1 MKLTEDDIYRS
12 STQFRNWSFTPAQL
26 AEQRQKTNQQA
37 SERVKAAVARQR
49 AQRTKQPQNDTPS
62 ASENERNGSGVDT
75 GSNTPLTAGDN
86 EVDCLTVA
94 EEMKLV
100 DTFCDKALELGG
112 VFFKFPHEVTVSLT
126 SQKSIYTGI

>member
-12 STQFRNWSFTPAQL
+12 STQFRYWSFTPAQL

-49 AQRTKQPQNDTPS
+49 AQRAKQPQADTPS
-62 ASENERNGSGVDT
+62 TSENERNGSGIDT
-75 GSNTPLTAGDN
+75 GSTTPIPTIDQ

-100 DTFCDKALELGG
+100 DTFCDKALELGA
-112 VFFKFPHEVTVSLT
+112 FCKFPHEVTVGLHAS
-126 SQKSIYTGI
+126 SRCH